1 MGRGLRCKHWSQPA
15 WVRIPAG
22 PLAPGL
28 GVSHPPLRSLGSP
41 RAQRRR
47 RHPRNRAG
55 AVQPSAESKCYLD
68 RPPESGAAVRPH
80 KGAGGDRESR
90 SRGNATARAPPSSR
104 RQHRARH
111 RGTRVGP
118 DASCANRGAGNG
130 PSRALTARRAG
141 AGGGPASAQRPRRS
155 PTRAPGRGRPLGAGR
170 APPAG
175 ASGRAPRLAAQRG
188 ASGPGP
194 PSTPAGP
201 QGSGRSRQRARRG
214 EARSAEAPARPGK
227 GAAAAAAAERV
238 GSGLQPRPGGPPG
251 ESRGRERGPRS
262 SPAARPAR
270 SAGPRLPAPAQPAS
284 DLGALRAGRGPQPSS
299 HRWSP
304 GGRVPR
310 AAALRAPRDP
320 RARPRPPPGAPPRSP
335 PGFRRRS
342 CPATR
347 GPAAAPRPP
356 PTFLPSFPG
365 AAGRRGGRRGS
376 GRARGAGAGPGPGL
390 AGGRWA
396 RGPGSPPP
404 PRPRPASRPPDARRT
419 PPTRGPG
426 GPGPLT
432 WTALPPAPA
441 EPRRP
446 PRPRPAGLR
455 PADTEAEV
463 RPASG
468 QTDSPRSPLAA
479 PGARASAAAHPISGR
494 RGGRAGRRD
503 YANRLAGVATPLC
516 PSRVPPMRRSD
527 ATESQSQ
534 PGEAGLCRY

>member
-304 GGRVPR
+304 GGRVPAGRCPPR
-310 AAALRAPRDP
+310 AA
-320 RARPRPPPGAPPRSP
+320 RPPSAPP
-335 PGFRRRS
+335 
-342 CPATR
+342 PAPR
-347 GPAAAPRPP
+347 GPAAQPTRLPAPQLPGDAGPRRRPP
-356 PTFLPSFPG
+356 PAANFPPKFPRG
-365 AAGRRGGRRGS
+365 RGPAGRAAGVGPGSGGGGGAGSRPGRREV
-376 GRARGAGAGPGPGL
+376 GAGPRLPSPSAAPPGL
-390 AGGRWA
+390 PPARRPPNPADAGPRGSRATHLDRAPSGAGRA
-396 RGPGSPPP
+396 SPPTPPP
-404 PRPRPASRPPDARRT
+404 PRGPA
-419 PPTRGPG
+419 TR
-426 GPGPLT
+426 
-432 WTALPPAPA
+432 
-441 EPRRP
+441 
-446 PRPRPAGLR
+446 
-455 PADTEAEV
+455 
-463 RPASG
+463 
-468 QTDSPRSPLAA
+468 
-479 PGARASAAAHPISGR
+479 
-494 RGGRAGRRD
+494 
-503 YANRLAGVATPLC
+503 
-516 PSRVPPMRRSD
+516 
-527 ATESQSQ
+527 
-534 PGEAGLCRY
+534 